1 MYYNVKRLFLLKFLK
16 PPVEAMRENNI
27 KKILIVDDEA
37 NNLQLIVE
45 SIEEI
50 EQKYDILL
58 ANNAIKAISITKDEM
73 PDLIIT
79 DWEMPGIDGIEYI
92 RMVKRDEQIAHIP
105 ILMCTGVMVSSEHLK
120 AALEAGA
127 LDFIRKP
134 FDKIELNARLNSTM
148 KLADNIKKVRDL
160 NAKKERILSIIA
172 HDLRSPIGGIRYLA
186 KSTLDCIK
194 NVAEMQD
201 SLERIEQEASNTYD
215 LLNNLLLWIKIP
227 NPDFYHPEI
236 HNLLPIIENST
247 NFSRT
252 YINERKISISI
263 RVDDIKVICDKELI
277 ASVIRN
283 LVTNA
288 IKFSKEN
295 GEIAIYSQIENGQI
309 TVSISDNGIG
319 MTEEQVN
326 HILTMQKER
335 QSSQSNNSRGW
346 GIGLSLASQI
356 LDYHKTKLQIISREG
371 SGTTINFSLPVAN
384 A

>member
-1 MYYNVKRLFLLKFLK
+1 
-16 PPVEAMRENNI
+16 MRENSI

-58 ANNAIKAISITKDEM
+58 ANNAIKALGITKKEM

-79 DWEMPGIDGIEYI
+79 DWEMPGIDGIDYI
-92 RMVKRDEQIAHIP
+92 KLVKSDEQIAHIP

-172 HDLRSPIGGIRYLA
+172 HDLRTPIGGIKFLS
-186 KSTLDCIK
+186 KSTL
-194 NVAEMQD
+194 ETSQD
-201 SLERIEQEASNTYD
+201 SGAMKDALKKIEEEATNTYE

-227 NPDFYHPEI
+227 NADFYHPEDVQ
-236 HNLLPIIENST
+236 LAPILESASTFSKTAVDEHRIELKLEIEDAMVT
-247 NFSRT
+247 
-252 YINERKISISI
+252 
-263 RVDDIKVICDKELI
+263 CDRELI
-277 ASVIRN
+277 ASTIRN
-283 LVTNA
+283 LVSNA
-288 IKFSKEN
+288 IKFSKKD
-295 GEIAIYSQIENGQI
+295 GRITISSQVEDQHV
-309 TVSISDNGIG
+309 TISVTDNGIG
-319 MTEEQVN
+319 MSPEKIE

-335 QSSQSNNSRGW
+335 QASKSSNSRGW

-356 LDYHKTKLQIISREG
+356 LELHRSKLQIKSQEG
-371 SGTTINFSLPVAN
+371 AGTTMHFTLPLSKS
-384 A
+384 

>member
-1 MYYNVKRLFLLKFLK
+1 MYYNVKRLFLSKFLK
-16 PPVEAMRENNI
+16 PLVEAMRENNI

-186 KSTLDCIK
+186 KSTLDGIK
-194 NVAEMQD
+194 NDAEMQD
-201 SLERIEQEASNTYD
+201 SLEKIEQEASNTYD

-236 HNLLPIIENST
+236 HNLLPIVENST

-263 RVDDIKVICDKELI
+263 KIDDIKVICDKELI